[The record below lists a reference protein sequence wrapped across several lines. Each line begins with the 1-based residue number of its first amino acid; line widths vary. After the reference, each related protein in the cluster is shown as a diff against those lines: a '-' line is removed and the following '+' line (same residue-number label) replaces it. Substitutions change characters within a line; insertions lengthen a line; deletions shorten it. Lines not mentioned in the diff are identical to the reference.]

1 MNNKRNK
8 IALIVAIFGL
18 FSLIA
23 GSSYAIFTTNINEEG
38 IQLVTVGNVNIEIN
52 EKSNGLNLAGIST
65 MDDVSG
71 YLQNN
76 YYEFTVKNTSSTSVQ
91 YTVTLV
97 DDTNALN
104 NYNGNIIDD
113 EFIKIGPEINNKK
126 TGAYNIAEINRIVYE
141 GYLLENGTATFK
153 LRFWLNNEKEAELNS
168 MTGYSKFL
176 KVKVSATQ
184 QISEDKYA
192 KANAPLMN
200 VKTANYDKY
209 VEITGLDIPDYES
222 PEFTGYYKDVPIDVT
237 LEEGKTYM
245 IKYNATS
252 NVSPFYLSV
261 GCGDT
266 MYKRDIFYTPQN
278 ETGDTQTIVFTPTSY
293 HLSVGTK
300 LFLRP
305 VRYSTSTTFT
315 YSYSNI
321 KVYEKLDLK
330 NGEQNMIPVK
340 FDEQTHAWYKA
351 DIDNKN
357 NDWYDYEGS
366 IWANAATV
374 NETTT
379 KTKLV
384 NIDGTEINCTNTCT
398 RDDYLNAPIGTYIP
412 LDDINSMWV
421 WIPRFKYQIFNAN
434 EDGTNGVE
442 PQQIKVYFEEGTSN
456 TGTVECIKSLGTYQS
471 EICTDKKYG
480 TVTNGLSTYTH
491 PAFTFGDTELTG
503 IWMAKFEPSLNAT
516 NNNIEILPNKTS
528 LSNKRIDEFF
538 QISREMELIS
548 NPYGFASNATEYT
561 ATGELIGDDNNIDIH
576 ISRNMDW
583 GAAAYLSQS
592 RYGRCHNDSC
602 DDIYYNNSNYYTGAS
617 GGAPSTK
624 LKTLEEQYPD
634 GTSLPSDADVS
645 KSTSEGYYSYDGKRN
660 AYYGYT
666 EEYMDDLSLGY
677 GASTT
682 GNVYGIYDMAGGSN
696 DYVMTNAKYSSSNS
710 SEFNVKSATSWSE
723 TIHPLSK
730 YYDEYAYV
738 QYWYG
743 VTSKK
748 ASLLGDAIRETT
760 IDPTIQYKSGW
771 YTNAVLRPTYS
782 YPYINRGGYTSSFWS
797 KENFN
802 SMGLFSSYYASGGA
816 GSNLSMRL
824 TLTIE

>member
-192 KANAPLMN
+192 KANAPL
-200 VKTANYDKY
+200 
-209 VEITGLDIPDYES
+209 I
-222 PEFTGYYKDVPIDVT
+222 KD
-237 LEEGKTYM
+237 
-245 IKYNATS
+245 
-252 NVSPFYLSV
+252 
-261 GCGDT
+261 
-266 MYKRDIFYTPQN
+266 
-278 ETGDTQTIVFTPTSY
+278 
-293 HLSVGTK
+293 
-300 LFLRP
+300 
-305 VRYSTSTTFT
+305 
-315 YSYSNI
+315 
-321 KVYEKLDLK
+321 
-330 NGEQNMIPVK
+330 NMIPIK

-366 IWANAATV
+366 IWANAVTV

-398 RDDYLNAPIGTYIP
+398 RDDYLNASIGTYIP

-442 PQQIKVYFEEGTSN
+442 PQQIKVYFEEGTSK
-456 TGTVECIKSLGTYQS
+456 TGTVECIKSLGTNQS

-503 IWMAKFEPSLNAT
+503 IWMAKFEPSLNST
-516 NNNIEILPNKTS
+516 NNNIEILPNKTA
-528 LSNKRIDEFF
+528 LRNKRIDEFF

-561 ATGELIGDDNNIDIH
+561 ATGELTGDDNNIDIH

-617 GGAPSTK
+617 GGASSTK

-634 GTSLPSDADVS
+634 GTSLPSDANVS

-660 AYYGYT
+660 ADYGYT

-696 DYVMTNAKYSSSNS
+696 DYVMTNARNASSNPL
-710 SEFNVKSATSWSE
+710 EFNAQSATSWSE
-723 TIHPLSK
+723 TIHPLEK
-730 YYDEYAYV
+730 YYDDYGYSGTA
-738 QYWYG
+738 WYYK
-743 VTSKK
+743 SKMN
-748 ASLLGDAIRETT
+748 SLLGDAIKETT

-771 YTNAVLRPTYS
+771 YTNTTFAPMYI
-782 YPYINRGGYTSSFWS
+782 YPYIHRGGRGSTFWS
-797 KENFN
+797 VDYADT
-802 SMGLFSSYYASGGA
+802 MGLFSSYYQNGIAAPNFSA
-816 GSNLSMRL
+816 RL